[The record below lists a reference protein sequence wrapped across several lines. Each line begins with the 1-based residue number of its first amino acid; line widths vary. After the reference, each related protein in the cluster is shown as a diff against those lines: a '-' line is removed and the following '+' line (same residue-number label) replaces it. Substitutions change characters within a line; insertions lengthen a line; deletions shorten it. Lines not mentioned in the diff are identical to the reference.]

1 MEKKSSLLQ
10 FTMTYGLIL
19 GIALIIFSLALYMM
33 DVLPSNMKLILLT
46 SIVNIALM
54 VVLVVMGSRAY
65 RDKVLGGTIT
75 YGNAFLTG
83 LLIVI
88 FSSIITGFYT
98 LIFNS
103 IIDPEYMDKVFEATK
118 NWTADYLN
126 NMGLPDSQIDQSLER
141 IEKQQ
146 ANYNALKA
154 FFTGIAWS
162 AVFGVIVSLITS
174 AFVKKNPNPVA

>member
-1 MEKKSSLLQ
+1 
-10 FTMTYGLIL
+10 
-19 GIALIIFSLALYMM
+19 
-33 DVLPSNMKLILLT
+33 
-46 SIVNIALM
+46 
-54 VVLVVMGSRAY
+54 MGSKAY
-65 RDKVLGGTIT
+65 RDKVLGGTIS
-75 YGNAFLTG
+75 YGNAFLAG

-98 LIFNS
+98 LIFNT

-126 NMGLPDSQIDQSLER
+126 SMGLPDSQIDSSIEK

-154 FFTGIAWS
+154 FFTSIAWS
-162 AVFGVIVSLITS
+162 SVFGVVISLITS
-174 AFVKKNPNPVA
+174 AFVKKNPNPLA